1 MLPIE
6 PVASAVPALSEGAPL
21 EELDGS
27 VGGLSLL
34 PSEVTEL
41 LVVPPLS
48 VVEVDGEFA
57 TGSELELVELVELL
71 EENREEIAQI
81 TTMPANTTCAIRL
94 SAPFE
99 YSCDVYGWLYVC
111 PSLS

>member
-1 MLPIE
+1 VLPIE

-34 PSEVTEL
+34 PSAVTEL

-57 TGSELELVELVELL
+57 TELELGLVEPVESL

-81 TTMPANTTCAIRL
+81 ITMPASTTCAIRF

-99 YSCDVYGWLYVC
+99 YSWDVYGWL
-111 PSLS
+111 